1 MWWPQILAV
10 IRWELD
16 SAVEEHSHSSSTSIC
31 SLWCTG
37 DALHPFKM
45 TSNRLLV
52 CRFLTRLSERLRVG
66 VTVWLPSAVQYYLAF
81 YRENQNRKVH
91 DWCTLLFTNE
101 RRITL
106 NTSDSISRL
115 LHACHIQ
122 EEQDYLSNLIGLL
135 VPSHSTSSDKDT
147 RRTQTIK
154 DSLRKEKKIGGKGQK
169 KKKLECCLAFAS
181 LLHL

>member
-1 MWWPQILAV
+1 M
-10 IRWELD
+10 
-16 SAVEEHSHSSSTSIC
+16 
-31 SLWCTG
+31 
-37 DALHPFKM
+37 
-45 TSNRLLV
+45 
-52 CRFLTRLSERLRVG
+52 
-66 VTVWLPSAVQYYLAF
+66 
-81 YRENQNRKVH
+81 
-91 DWCTLLFTNE
+91 
-101 RRITL
+101 

-169 KKKLECCLAFAS
+169 KKEIGVLSCFCLSVALVITFICKVAETD
-181 LLHL
+181 